1 VQFTQAWVSIAS
13 WKGQSSMIRRLI
25 ATSIGAGL
33 LVGFALVA
41 SGCSGDPEQASRES
55 ISAPRKGG
63 GVTDTAGEKMKPGAK
78 PKAGK
83 TTPD

>member
-1 VQFTQAWVSIAS
+1 
-13 WKGQSSMIRRLI
+13 
-25 ATSIGAGL
+25 L
-33 LVGFALVA
+33 LVSFTLVT

-63 GVTDTAGEKMKPGAK
+63 GVADTAGEKSKPKAN

-83 TTPD
+83 TTAD